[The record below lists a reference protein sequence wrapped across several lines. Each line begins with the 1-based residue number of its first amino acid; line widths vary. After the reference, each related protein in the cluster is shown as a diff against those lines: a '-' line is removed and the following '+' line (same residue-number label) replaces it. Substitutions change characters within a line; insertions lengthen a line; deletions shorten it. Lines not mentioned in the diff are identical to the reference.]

1 MIKKAVRLT
10 ESDLNRLVNKVIK
23 EQAKFEF
30 DPKDL
35 EMPDV
40 DKLRDMFLS
49 NDASPE
55 VEKMGG
61 DFKKAMNSCVSER
74 NLYKVGGLLKNIE
87 TKKSNILNTIV
98 AMLFDSKMGGKSIG
112 QEFNEFSDCINK
124 KIGGKMD
131 GIFEQSKISSS
142 SSKEYN
148 MIDTCASM
156 GVKTPG
162 YCDTKGKKPVKSCAS
177 LGVKTPGFCYVDSK
191 KPIPNQAPKGKDS
204 IKEQMAAATGQSVPQ
219 NTTGNDRISNL
230 ANMMR
235 NLQTKQVPQKV
246 IVAPGSQLNGM
257 LWTDYLKQFKIT
269 KQELAQANA
278 LMSKLGVNPQSQKPG
293 PGAVKSTPTTKGTTP
308 QKPTDA
314 ATAKRQQIDAR
325 RNTRQQQTAGGVK
338 PTNPTSRMP
347 VR

>member
-162 YCDTKGKKPVKSCAS
+162 YCDTQGKKPVKSCAS

>member
-1 MIKKAVRLT
+1 MGKIIRLT
-10 ESDLNRLVNKVIK
+10 ESDLTKLVNKVLK

-35 EMPDV
+35 EMPDE

-49 NDASPE
+49 KDVSPE

-61 DFKKAMNSCVSER
+61 DFKKAMSSCVSER

-87 TKKSNILNTIV
+87 TKKSNMLNTIV

-124 KIGGKMD
+124 KIGGKMS

-235 NLQTKQVPQKV
+235 NLSVKQVPQKV

-257 LWTDYLKQFKIT
+257 LWNDYLKQFKIT

-293 PGAVKSTPTTKGTTP
+293 PGATQKPMGGTKPTPATTGTTP
-308 QKPTDA
+308 KKTTGGAPLT
-314 ATAKRQQIDAR
+314 QQQQ
-325 RNTRQQQTAGGVK
+325 RQQQRDA
-338 PTNPTSRMP
+338 RADL
-347 VR
+347 RQQQ

>member
-235 NLQTKQVPQKV
+235 NLSVKQVPQQV

-269 KQELAQANA
+269 KQELDQAKA

-325 RNTRQQQTAGGVK
+325 RNSRQQQTAGGVK

>member
-204 IKEQMAAATGQSVPQ
+204 IKEQAAAAIGQSVPQ
-219 NTTGNDRISNL
+219 NAAKPQVVVSPNVKRLIDDVKNNRLTTSDLNTALNML
-230 ANMMR
+230 KNPTPLPANQQKKVDVMK
-235 NLQTKQVPQKV
+235 QKQIAQSSGSTKP
-246 IVAPGSQLNGM
+246 
-257 LWTDYLKQFKIT
+257 
-269 KQELAQANA
+269 
-278 LMSKLGVNPQSQKPG
+278 
-293 PGAVKSTPTTKGTTP
+293 TP
-308 QKPTDA
+308 QQLKA
-314 ATAKRQQIDAR
+314 AKQQIATGVQKGQQFITAQNQRMNQAR
-325 RNTRQQQTAGGVK
+325 QAG
-338 PTNPTSRMP
+338 T